1 MARHSTFTE
10 DTNLHDDLVA
20 EEIPSLVDF
29 ADDIS
34 QGAWPTGWYPA
45 IVIEGYQ
52 SKKGKQFLTEDAP
65 SKQGDSRNL
74 TMALKLSN
82 VKGEERNI
90 QDSTNYRVTDF
101 TPERLAFVKEART
114 EYKGVK
120 GRWPNADVQRSS
132 LAIAALG
139 AIERAFGF
147 GFRRTPN
154 GALVTAPFVGH
165 RVDVRLKTNEKGFNE
180 VAELAPSGTKTRKS

>member
-1 MARHSTFTE
+1 MTRTFTE
-10 DTNLHDDLVA
+10 ETNLHDDLA
-20 EEIPSLVDF
+20 TEEVPSLVDF

-34 QGAWPTGWYPA
+34 QGAWPNGWYSG
-45 IVIEGYQ
+45 VVREGYQ

-74 TMALKLSN
+74 ALAITLTN

-132 LAIAALG
+132 LAIASLG
-139 AIERAFGF
+139 AIERAFGH
-147 GFRRTPN
+147 GFKRAPN
-154 GALVTAPFVGH
+154 GALVTAPFVGQK
-165 RVDVRLKTNEKGFNE
+165 VDVRLKTNEKGFNE
-180 VAELAPSGTKTRKS
+180 IAEFAPAGTKTKGKS